1 MRLNS
6 EVCVGPQDSVAR
18 IVCASEACIG
28 GGVYAEMERIRASA
42 VRHNVPVGIHT
53 ALLYQSGWFVQWKE
67 GPGPAL
73 LQLTDRVAVD
83 PRHHSLRI
91 VHSSRGPRLLS
102 GPWSMAIVQTNE
114 EPEFMARRVARL
126 HQSMK
131 NGVQYSPPAVWR
143 QLSTPLD
150 HPGAAQQTNPDAF
163 QRVLVC
169 AAEASPSFE
178 FVRWLAVLHRQ
189 PLVHRRFAGDEGLD
203 VGTDYVDFNDD
214 DRVLR
219 VIAMS
224 RKGLAVPLTRAF
236 VPDYSHIVLLL
247 SGEPERDLPLLD
259 KVAAA
264 CARLASPPVLVGVA
278 QHRAAHSRPFALA
291 HHLGLIYLDAQAH
304 PHDCEGVWAAVHPLL
319 ARWREAANSGPVSIP
334 DLPALVGGNRPTAR

>member
-1 MRLNS
+1 MESNEKGRVAPG
-6 EVCVGPQDSVAR
+6 ESVAR
-18 IVCASEACIG
+18 IVYASESCIG

-42 VRHNVPVGIHT
+42 VQHNTPAGIHT

-67 GPGPAL
+67 GPGDAL
-73 LQLTDRVAVD
+73 LKLVDRVAAD
-83 PRHHSLRI
+83 PRHHSIRV

-114 EPEFMARRVARL
+114 RPESMAWRVARL
-126 HQSMK
+126 RRSMEE
-131 NGVQYSPPAVWR
+131 GLQYSPPAVWR

-169 AAEASPSFE
+169 AAAASPSFE
-178 FVRWLAVLHRQ
+178 LARWLADRHQQ
-189 PLVHRRFAGDEGLD
+189 PLVHRRFAGDQGLD
-203 VGTDYVDFNDD
+203 VGTNYVDFSDG

-224 RKGLAVPLTRAF
+224 RKGLTLPLTRAF

-264 CARLASPPVLVGVA
+264 CAGLASPPVLLGVA
-278 QHRAAHSRPFALA
+278 QERAAHSRPFALA
-291 HHLGLIYLDAQAH
+291 HRLGLFYFDVQAD
-304 PHDCEGVWAAVHPLL
+304 PHDCAGVWAAVHPLL
-319 ARWREAANSGPVSIP
+319 ARWREAANSGPLSVP
-334 DLPALVGGNRPTAR
+334 DLLVMK

>member
-1 MRLNS
+1 MQFDNK
-6 EVCVGPQDSVAR
+6 GGAAPQESIAR
-18 IVCASEACIG
+18 IVYASESCIG
-28 GGVYAEMERIRASA
+28 GGVYAEMERIRARA
-42 VRHNVPVGIHT
+42 VQNNVPNGIHT

-67 GPGPAL
+67 GPGEAL
-73 LQLTDRVAVD
+73 LKVMDRVAAD
-83 PRHHSLRI
+83 PRHHSIR
-91 VHSSRGPRLLS
+91 VVNSSRGPRLLD

-114 EPEFMARRVARL
+114 HRESMARRVARL
-126 HQSMK
+126 RRSME
-131 NGVQYSPPAVWR
+131 NGVQYSPPAAWR

-163 QRVLVC
+163 QRILVC
-169 AAEASPSFE
+169 AASGSPSFE
-178 FVRWLAVLHRQ
+178 LARWLAARHQQ
-189 PLVHRRFAGDEGLD
+189 PLVHRRFAGDHGLD
-203 VGTDYVDFNDD
+203 VGTDYVDFSDG

-224 RKGLAVPLTRAF
+224 RKGLALPLTRAF

-264 CARLASPPVLVGVA
+264 CAGLASPPVLLGVA

-291 HHLGLIYLDAQAH
+291 HRLGLIYLDAQAH
-304 PHDCEGVWAAVHPLL
+304 PHDCADVWAAVHPLL
-319 ARWREAANSGPVSIP
+319 TRWREAANSGPLSFP
-334 DLPALVGGNRPTAR
+334 DLLAMR

>member
-6 EVCVGPQDSVAR
+6 KVCVEPQESVVR
-18 IVCASEACIG
+18 IVYASEACIG
-28 GGVYAEMERIRASA
+28 AGVYAEMERIRASA

-67 GPGPAL
+67 GPGHAL
-73 LQLTDRVAVD
+73 LRLTDRLAAD

-114 EPEFMARRVARL
+114 EPESMARRVARL
-126 HQSMK
+126 RQSME

-143 QLSTPLD
+143 QLSTPLG

-163 QRVLVC
+163 QRILVC
-169 AAEASPSFE
+169 AAAASPSFE
-178 FVRWLAVLHRQ
+178 FARWLAARHQQ
-189 PLVHRRFAGDEGLD
+189 PLVRRRFAGDEGLD

-264 CARLASPPVLVGVA
+264 CAGLASPPVLVGVA
-278 QHRAAHSRPFALA
+278 QHHATHSRPFALA

-304 PHDCEGVWAAVHPLL
+304 PHDCAGVWAAVHPLL
-319 ARWREAANSGPVSIP
+319 ARWREAANSGPLSIP
-334 DLPALVGGNRPTAR
+334 DLFAMR